1 MELSCWTL
9 VHDRYLLCDDS
20 DYAGNWI
27 NVFATAKI
35 FRDCVRPQ
43 LWWNIRH
50 PFSSSSTLFTQTNV
64 DGTVFPLSS
73 LFGDSS
79 ERPPISTYPGIL
91 DNQPVAGNLLKKK
104 FPNTTIWGCFFHF
117 MPCVWWRVPNCGLT
131 TEFRENEIFHQLM
144 RWAAVLLLVSSH
156 RVENVWFL
164 ALEDNEETTVAV
176 TRFKDNVTETWIEAH
191 FEYWNHF
198 EHGVPWLNFHLA
210 LIGCNFLQIII
221 NTYISIRWIFFLIF
235 SSKKNK

>member
-1 MELSCWTL
+1 MVPKCPITL
-9 VHDRYLLCDDS
+9 HEIILLNPCS
-20 DYAGNWI
+20 WQILVVWWQRLCRKLN
-27 NVFATAKI
+27 K
-35 FRDCVRPQ
+35 CVCHCQNFQR
-43 LWWNIRH
+43 LCV
-50 PFSSSSTLFTQTNV
+50 SSTVMERSTPLFVQLYTLHA

-91 DNQPVAGNLLKKK
+91 DDQPVARNLLKKK

-117 MPCVWWRVPNCGLT
+117 IPCVLWRVPNCGLT
-131 TEFRENEIFHQLM
+131 TEFRENEIFHQLV

-156 RVENVWFL
+156 RVEDVWFL

-176 TRFKDNVTETWIEAH
+176 TCFKDNVTETWIEAH

-210 LIGCNFLQIII
+210 LIGCNFL
-221 NTYISIRWIFFLIF
+221 
-235 SSKKNK
+235 